1 MLIRS
6 LLLKYTT
13 FFVFLLMLALAA
25 IFVPEFYQ
33 SSNLSNVAR
42 QVVPLGI
49 VSFGMLIV
57 IMTGGIDL
65 SVGSIMAVCSVIL
78 GLYIGDFGLLGAIAI
93 TLFAGIFIG
102 AISGSMVA
110 FGNIAPFVAT
120 LAMMTIARGLALI
133 FSKGQP
139 VPILDMTLMVFGTG
153 SFLGIP
159 NTFYLLI
166 IILAAVAIMFRY
178 TTLGRLIIA
187 VGSNE
192 TATKLAGQPVTLV
205 KLTVYAISGFMCSI
219 AAVVAA
225 ARTGVGSPN
234 MAIAFELDAIA
245 AVVIGGAS
253 LMGGKGNVFNTFLG
267 VLILGIISNVMNIEG
282 IPGYHQQVVKGLI
295 IIAAVLFEG
304 VKSYFKKH

>member
-1 MLIRS
+1 MNIRS

-13 FFVFLLMLALAA
+13 FFVFLFMLALAA

-42 QVVPLGI
+42 QIVPLGI
-49 VSFGMLIV
+49 VSLGMLIV
-57 IMTGGIDL
+57 IITSGIDL
-65 SVGSIMAVCSVIL
+65 SVGSIMALCSVVL
-78 GLYIGDFGLLGAIAI
+78 GIYIGDVGLWGAIFI
-93 TLFAGIFIG
+93 CLFVGIIIG
-102 AISGSMVA
+102 SISGILVA

-139 VPILDMTLMVFGTG
+139 IPILDMRLMVFGTG
-153 SFLGIP
+153 NFLGIP
-159 NTFYLLI
+159 YTFYLLL
-166 IILAAVAIMFRY
+166 ILLLIVGVMFRY

-192 TATKLAGQPVTLV
+192 TATRLAGQPVVLV
-205 KLTVYAISGFMCSI
+205 KLSVYAICGFMCAI
-219 AAVVAA
+219 AAIVAS

-245 AVVIGGAS
+245 AVVIGGAALS
-253 LMGGKGNVFNTFLG
+253 GGKGNVFNTFLG
-267 VLILGIISNVMNIEG
+267 VLILGIISNIMNIEG

-295 IIAAVLFEG
+295 IVAAVIFEG
-304 VKSYFKKH
+304 MKSYLRKH